1 MKLIILISLIFFLNN
16 CSKPKTVMI
25 CGDHIC
31 INKSEAEQYFE
42 ENLTLEVKIVDYK
55 VKNEINLVELNLK
68 ESVRGEKEIRIS
80 SKNKTNR
87 NLKNLSSEKIIDNK
101 KKKKKRKKDKKIAKK
116 ISENNNENSSKLT
129 RNKIIKKENLNS
141 LDSISKRRN
150 VNKTRDVIDVCTILD
165 KCNIDEISKYL
176 LDQGK
181 NKDFPDIST
190 KE

>member
-1 MKLIILISLIFFLNN
+1 MKIIIFISLFFFLNN

-31 INKSEAEQYFE
+31 INKTEAEQYFE

-55 VKNEINLVELNLK
+55 IKNEINLVELNLK
-68 ESVRGEKEIRIS
+68 ENVEGEKEIRIS
-80 SKNKTNR
+80 SKNKTNKD
-87 NLKNLSSEKIIDNK
+87 LKNLSSNEIIDIK
-101 KKKKKRKKDKKIAKK
+101 KKIKKRKKDKKVAKK
-116 ISENNNENSSKLT
+116 ISKKNNENNNRIK
-129 RNKIIKKENLNS
+129 RNKNIKKENVKILGS
-141 LDSISKRRN
+141 ESKRKN
-150 VNKTRDVIDVCTILD
+150 VNKRKDVVDVCAILD

-181 NKDFPDIST
+181 KKDFPDITT